1 MSLADVKYLP
11 ETPAHDPEIE
21 AINDEAFGP
30 GRFVLAAYK
39 IREAGGHDRSMSFV
53 AVKDETVIASVR
65 MTRVAAGAGRA
76 MMLGPLAV
84 RPAFKN
90 LGIGRRLVAIALE
103 AGAPAVML
111 VGDEPYYGPLGF
123 KRFPRG
129 QITMPRPVDLDR
141 LLHHEIRPGAVA
153 RFVGEVCHADT
164 ARVADLAQVAVR
176 ASAIPQSSI
185 DPVIQVAPQ
194 QRAS

>member
-39 IREAGGHDRSMSFV
+39 IREGGPHERALSFV
-53 AVKDETVIASVR
+53 AVDGDIVVASVR
-65 MTRVAAGAGRA
+65 MTRIAAGASRA
-76 MMLGPLAV
+76 LMLGPLAV

-90 LGIGRRLVAIALE
+90 LGIGRRLVAIALGAAAK
-103 AGAPAVML
+103 AGVPAVIL

-123 KRFPRG
+123 KRIPRG
-129 QITMPRPVDLDR
+129 QISMPRPVDLDR
-141 LLHHEIRPGAVA
+141 LLSHEIVPGAVA
-153 RFVGEVCHADT
+153 GLVGEVCHADQ
-164 ARVADLAQVAVR
+164 ARVAAHVA
-176 ASAIPQSSI
+176 AMA
-185 DPVIQVAPQ
+185 
-194 QRAS
+194 

>member
-39 IREAGGHDRSMSFV
+39 IREAGGHERALSFV
-53 AVKDETVIASVR
+53 AVDAGIVVASVR

-76 MMLGPLAV
+76 LMLGPLAV

-103 AGAPAVML
+103 AAAKAGAPAVML

-123 KRFPRG
+123 KRIPRG
-129 QITMPRPVDLDR
+129 QISMPRPVDLDR
-141 LLHHEIRPGAVA
+141 LLSHEITPGAVA
-153 RFVGEVCHADT
+153 RLSGEVGHADQ
-164 ARVADLAQVAVR
+164 ARVAEHI
-176 ASAIPQSSI
+176 SAM
-185 DPVIQVAPQ
+185 A
-194 QRAS
+194 